1 MCWYC
6 KLETGF
12 PSDYS
17 TRDLI
22 NFTDQ
27 LSVHQ
32 LVAYHTLIHVHKIII
47 HEKPKYL
54 STKMKIKTPQ
64 NDSIFLNRQLSTI
77 DMNNKKLSISRAGFV
92 YRGTK
97 LFNNLPH
104 EIRCLKSHNSFKQE
118 VKKWIKKNISI
129 KPS

>member
-1 MCWYC
+1 MPMNTFRSISTGIFTSLLIYC
-6 KLETGF
+6 IQVYGNVWGIHTYDETDRRFSNFTKRYCQKLQVLQNKVLKLETGF

-47 HEKPKYL
+47 HDKPWVV
-54 STKMKIKTPQ
+54 S
-64 NDSIFLNRQLSTI
+64 N
-77 DMNNKKLSISRAGFV
+77 
-92 YRGTK
+92 
-97 LFNNLPH
+97 
-104 EIRCLKSHNSFKQE
+104 
-118 VKKWIKKNISI
+118 
-129 KPS
+129 